1 MTSTIP
7 DYVVK
12 EHKKS
17 LSRSVQINEN
27 ALKGIIQYICH
38 FGKQSNVYE
47 QLTEVKAE
55 LEKNLK
61 VLKQY
66 D

>member
-1 MTSTIP
+1 MTSIP
-7 DYVVK
+7 DYMKK
-12 EHKKS
+12 EHEKR
-17 LSRSVQINEN
+17 LSRSVEINEN

-47 QLTEVKAE
+47 QLIDVKGE

-61 VLKQY
+61 VLKEY